1 MRKSILQGEFFNIM
15 KKTIITILLVVLCLG
30 IVGGGIA
37 GIVKLTD
44 TGKLDM
50 KTISSTKFS
59 VGGLDSNGKYMNTNA
74 SIYTKEAFE
83 CQGLEVSLDFDNEIE
98 YQIYFYDQNNDFVH
112 TTGKL
117 SGAFVKDSVP
127 FFAKYARIVVTP
139 KNDEVVSKL
148 EVLKYAKQLTIKV
161 NREQG
166 FKNYTENLFSYSI
179 EGKLLN
185 GSNELVDSDVAGAG
199 VSEYINVSSYSEML
213 IYRLD
218 HPDIHSTKLFCY
230 DSTKSFMGTVTVQD
244 VATVMFT
251 TSQGIDYYGIPC
263 NALVPSNATS
273 SATFIRVTGSSMPD
287 IYCR

>member
-1 MRKSILQGEFFNIM
+1 M
-15 KKTIITILLVVLCLG
+15 KKIIITILLVVLCLG

-44 TGKLDM
+44 TGKLDT

-139 KNDEVVSKL
+139 KNDEVVSSL
-148 EVLKYAKQLTIKV
+148 EVLKYAGQLTVKV

-166 FKNYTENLFSYSI
+166 FKNYTENLFSAEKTGSFKI
-179 EGKLLN
+179 DNSGAIVDS
-185 GSNELVDSDVAGAG
+185 GDSNEYYVSNKISCSD
-199 VSEYINVSSYSEML
+199 YKDILLFRMDSYSTA
-213 IYRLD
+213 RNN
-218 HPDIHSTKLFCY
+218 SLFFY
-230 DSTKSFMGTVTVQD
+230 DASNKFISSFMVGDIAD
-244 VATVMFT
+244 VFE
-251 TSQGIDYYGIPC
+251 TSTGITYCSVDLKSLNLSASYFRTY
-263 NALVPSNATS
+263 LS
-273 SATFIRVTGSSMPD
+273 SKYDLR

>member
-1 MRKSILQGEFFNIM
+1 M
-15 KKTIITILLVVLCLG
+15 KKIIITILLVVLCLG

-44 TGKLDM
+44 TGKLDT

-139 KNDEVVSKL
+139 KNDEVVSTL
-148 EVLKYAKQLTIKV
+148 EVLKYAGQLTVKV

-166 FKNYTENLFSYSI
+166 FKNYTENLLEVDKKFCFLNASTGAEETSEDEVKVVSKFINISSYDDSLIFRADSVLSGSGNVYFYSSDKSFVGKVTFDDWASVVFTSSNSVLYYGCSFSDLPFSATYMRFAY
-179 EGKLLN
+179 
-185 GSNELVDSDVAGAG
+185 GSNAPFEVV
-199 VSEYINVSSYSEML
+199 
-213 IYRLD
+213 
-218 HPDIHSTKLFCY
+218 
-230 DSTKSFMGTVTVQD
+230 
-244 VATVMFT
+244 
-251 TSQGIDYYGIPC
+251 
-263 NALVPSNATS
+263 
-273 SATFIRVTGSSMPD
+273 
-287 IYCR
+287 CR

>member
-1 MRKSILQGEFFNIM
+1 M

-30 IVGGGIA
+30 IVGGGIT

-44 TGKLDM
+44 SGKLDT

-59 VGGLDSNGKYMNTNA
+59 VGGLDSTGKYMNTNA

-117 SGAFVKDSVP
+117 STAFVKDSVP
-127 FFAKYARIVVTP
+127 FFAKYARIVATP

-148 EVLKYAKQLTIKV
+148 EVLKYAGQLTIKV

-166 FKNYTENLFSYSI
+166 FKNYTENLFKFTKKGYKLVSGEEVAV
-179 EGKLLN
+179 EG
-185 GSNELVDSDVAGAG
+185 SDSSLDPEKTYTCEFVNLADYKEGLYFKSAPNSQWG
-199 VSEYINVSSYSEML
+199 GGCLIYLYDNNKEFLSSVSVVENAKINFVSSEGVY
-213 IYRLD
+213 YYCLD
-218 HPDIHSTKLFCY
+218 FSNIN
-230 DSTKSFMGTVTVQD
+230 
-244 VATVMFT
+244 
-251 TSQGIDYYGIPC
+251 
-263 NALVPSNATS
+263 NASYLRMYWQNGEP
-273 SATFIRVTGSSMPD
+273 FPEL
-287 IYCR
+287 YCR

>member
-1 MRKSILQGEFFNIM
+1 M

-37 GIVKLTD
+37 GIFKLTD
-44 TGKLDM
+44 SGKLDT

-148 EVLKYAKQLTIKV
+148 EVAKYAGQLTVKV

-166 FKNYTENLFSYSI
+166 FKNYTENLFDFKFDGYYLSTNG
-179 EGKLLN
+179 ELVEN
-185 GSNELVDSDVAGAG
+185 GSTYTQVATTDFVNMGSYKEGLCFKDVPNSDWVKGS
-199 VSEYINVSSYSEML
+199 V
-213 IYRLD
+213 
-218 HPDIHSTKLFCY
+218 LFFY
-230 DSTKSFMGTVTVQD
+230 DSNKEF
-244 VATVMFT
+244 
-251 TSQGIDYYGIPC
+251 I
-263 NALVPSNATS
+263 S
-273 SATFIRVTGSSMPD
+273 SARVDASSSVCFISSENIFYYNIPMSALPAD
-287 IYCR
+287 TVYIRMSWQNGAPYPEISFR